1 MSGFGTLQGHEV
13 CRDHVGISGDPQVW
27 STCWT
32 VSNEHL
38 AGAAGENHG
47 VGKGIQAGVLG
58 GQRGHTNAWGIHKC
72 ACTFTI
78 EAGCN
83 ITPERVW
90 MLLKTVP
97 CSLVPEQLYHLGV
110 SGVPV

>member
-13 CRDHVGISGDPQVW
+13 CRDHVSISGDPQVW

-47 VGKGIQAGVLG
+47 VGKGIQAGVLS

-72 ACTFTI
+72 VCTFTI
-78 EAGCN
+78 DCQSLPVEEEEGKLAV
-83 ITPERVW
+83 TS
-90 MLLKTVP
+90 LLKEHG
-97 CSLVPEQLYHLGV
+97 CC
-110 SGVPV
+110 